1 MATVEIELDDLDFDD
16 LVAEVTDRLKLENKV
31 GGEWHAFQKKKL
43 KALYQEIS
51 QALHNHIIPESQSL
65 AEEMKVD
72 FLREIKDKYTE
83 DQLRK
88 MEAEYRFN
96 HNL

>member
-1 MATVEIELDDLDFDD
+1 MASIEIELDDLYFDD
-16 LVAEVTDRLKLENKV
+16 LVTEVTDRLKIENKV
-31 GGEWHAFQKKKL
+31 SGEWHDYQKKKL
-43 KALYQEIS
+43 KSLYQEIG
-51 QALHNHIIPESQSL
+51 QALHNQVTPYSQSL

-72 FLREIKDKYTE
+72 FLKEIQPKYTE
-83 DQLRK
+83 TQLRE